1 MIKKQFI
8 LGLVLLTALV
18 SNAQNPLWMRYPAIS
33 PDGSQVAFSYKG
45 DIYKV
50 SINGGKAI
58 RLTTHEAFDSNP
70 VWSPQGDLIAFISDR
85 KGSKDIYVMPSEG
98 GAARRLTTHSAAEN
112 LCTFT
117 PDGKHVVFSAPY
129 QDPVKSALFRQKGWN

>member
-58 RLTTHEAFDSNP
+58 RLS
-70 VWSPQGDLIAFISDR
+70 LIHI
-85 KGSKDIYVMPSEG
+85 
-98 GAARRLTTHSAAEN
+98 
-112 LCTFT
+112 
-117 PDGKHVVFSAPY
+117 
-129 QDPVKSALFRQKGWN
+129 